1 MGLNYVTPF
10 CQVKTGALSP
20 YGSRSVILRT
30 EASEIFIP
38 MQFLSLRKDM
48 ALV

>member
-20 YGSRSVILRT
+20 YGIRSVILMT
-30 EASEIFIP
+30 EASEIFILA
-38 MQFLSLRKDM
+38 FTYERNCH
-48 ALV
+48 